1 MDGKDMQRKRPE
13 LHDPHVPRFPVIYKE
28 PTFEQ
33 VYENINQADVIQSVA
48 VGLVSFPLGYIV
60 AHQLNQRLARPGM
73 WFTGIIGALG
83 GAMLAYQ
90 NSSLRLQGF
99 GRNDKETEKAYQK
112 QQGVFLASKKFA
124 GKKKGPR
131 FYKEVG
137 LGFKTPKS
145 AIEGQYVDKKCPFTG
160 NISIRGR
167 ILKGVVLSTKMKRTI
182 IVRRDYLHFVK
193 KYKRFEKRH
202 KNVAAHLSPAFR
214 VKEGDVVTIG
224 QCRPL
229 AKTVRFN
236 VLEVE
241 PASETKPINVRKQF
255 RQF

>member
-1 MDGKDMQRKRPE
+1 MSHAIPVR
-13 LHDPHVPRFPVIYKE
+13 DPREPRFPVIVKH
-28 PTFEQ
+28 PTFS
-33 VYENINQADVIQSVA
+33 DVQSNFNAGDYSRWLGISALSFPAGYVFGLKLHRHVA
-48 VGLVSFPLGYIV
+48 VPSMVVTGVLGS
-60 AHQLNQRLARPGM
+60 
-73 WFTGIIGALG
+73 LG
-83 GAMLAYQ
+83 GFLWAFQ
-90 NSSLRLQGF
+90 NSSFRLQGY
-99 GRNDKETEKAYQK
+99 NANPMETEKAFQK

-145 AIEGQYVDKKCPFTG
+145 AIEGQYVDKKCPFTS